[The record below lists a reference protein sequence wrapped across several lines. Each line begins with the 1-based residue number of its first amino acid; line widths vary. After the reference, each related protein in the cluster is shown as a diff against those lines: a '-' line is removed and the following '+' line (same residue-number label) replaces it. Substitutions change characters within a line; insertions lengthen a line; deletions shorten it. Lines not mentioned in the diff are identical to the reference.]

1 MLVLTLQPLASL
13 TSATSFWIQSE
24 SISSLQ
30 PLLVSLVRCKSAQS
44 PRMSA
49 FASDLSLGRFWKNPP
64 IGCNGIQGVQNE
76 PIHAKIGQRRSRR
89 FHLNKPSL
97 ESYPRSFKTQCR
109 TISTAIALDKGS
121 SPTTST
127 FLPGRAPNSILV
139 SGPLTLIIIVS
150 SRPRKRGGEDGCTFC
165 ISAHSRR
172 AYNQSPPRPLSLFFP
187 NTITETHRDCLL
199 ISYRQSGPTSS
210 ALKDHVQSRLR
221 YNIIQC
227 IPRK

>member
-109 TISTAIALDKGS
+109 IISTAIALDKGS

-150 SRPRKRGGEDGCTFC
+150 SRPRKRGGEVGCIFST
-165 ISAHSRR
+165 SAHSRR

-187 NTITETHRDCLL
+187 NTITETHRDSLL